1 MMLTMDPPRHTALRA
16 LVNKGFTP
24 RQVTKLNEH
33 IADMA
38 RDVVDGVIE
47 TGQCDFV
54 NDIAG
59 ALPSYVIASTYLA
72 VLSGTENGRQPN
84 STASTPAP
92 PCRG

>member
-1 MMLTMDPPRHTALRA
+1 
-16 LVNKGFTP
+16 
-24 RQVTKLNEH
+24 
-33 IADMA
+33 
-38 RDVVDGVIE
+38 VVDGVIE